1 MSMEVLVPVAG
12 ILAVFAAM
20 LVVLGRHLKPRH
32 RQEAREVLERLA
44 RTEL

>member
-20 LVVLGRHLKPRH
+20 LVVLKIMRSKGLSFT
-32 RQEAREVLERLA
+32 ARVFTALGLGSC
-44 RTEL
+44 